1 MVAFVRRLFSTI
13 GPAAFSDNG
22 IELRLWNCDNL
33 GHMAAN
39 LRFSTGIE
47 ALALMAMEP
56 EQFRTSHALA
66 TALATNPVVIRRLLS
81 TVRQAGLV
89 ASVKGPSGGFRLAKS
104 PKQIT
109 LRDIYRALDA
119 GDLLHQTAN
128 DSAETRDLKKAM
140 RSAFRKAQ
148 KCLEEELDSTTLN
161 QLLKKSGKKAA
172 KRAAA
177 EASASESSREQP
189 QLANSESASAN

>member
-1 MVAFVRRLFSTI
+1 MTDRHSIQPT
-13 GPAAFSDNG
+13 G
-22 IELRLWNCDNL
+22 ELTQGLRNYDIF

-47 ALALMAMEP
+47 ALALMATEP
-56 EQFRTSHALA
+56 EKFHTSHALA

-81 TVRQAGLV
+81 ALSRAGLV
-89 ASVKGPSGGFRLAKS
+89 SSVKGPSGGSRLAKS

-109 LRDIYRALDA
+109 LRDIYRALDS
-119 GDLLHQTAN
+119 GELLHQTAH
-128 DSAETRDLKKAM
+128 DSAETKDLKKTM
-140 RSAFRKAQ
+140 RSVFRKAQ

-172 KRAAA
+172 KTSGEISTTE
-177 EASASESSREQP
+177 EAPMPASSQ
-189 QLANSESASAN
+189 N

>member
-1 MVAFVRRLFSTI
+1 MVAPAGPFQAGQTDEDLSDVGIASGST
-13 GPAAFSDNG
+13 
-22 IELRLWNCDNL
+22 NCDIF

-39 LRFSTGIE
+39 LRFSTAIE
-47 ALALMAMEP
+47 ALALMATEP
-56 EQFRTSHALA
+56 EKFHTSHALA

-81 TVRQAGLV
+81 ALSHAGLV
-89 ASVKGPSGGFRLAKS
+89 SSVKGPSGGTRLAKS

-119 GDLLHQTAN
+119 GELLHQTAH
-128 DSAETRDLKKAM
+128 DSAETMDLKKTM
-140 RSAFRKAQ
+140 RSVFRKAQ

-172 KRAAA
+172 KHAAD
-177 EASASESSREQP
+177 SSTEQP
-189 QLANSESASAN
+189 EPAASPELVDAH